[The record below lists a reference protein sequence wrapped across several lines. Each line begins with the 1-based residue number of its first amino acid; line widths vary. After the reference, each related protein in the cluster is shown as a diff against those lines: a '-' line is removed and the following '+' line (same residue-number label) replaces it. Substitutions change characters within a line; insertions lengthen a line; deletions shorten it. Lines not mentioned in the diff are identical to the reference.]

1 MFSLEENDCCISV
14 ASCQRQNLSSTLTS
28 QDFSVIHDLTFVN
41 TSRTGY
47 LSVDATSVTQI
58 KVLPGDHLAWMVDRH
73 HSGKIAFMGES
84 SAIQGLTFKGQMK
97 DKRFGAGHQRNTFN
111 LVFALGAR
119 IVPLSITKVAFHVD
133 GVALYPISL
142 TVLDRNSNKETSG
155 AEVATQQ
162 IISGLSLDTGSE
174 YVFHGQMS
182 NFTVNI
188 SNGTNV
194 TYHWQFGKDQ
204 PKKISQATSVT
215 HAFTSGGAQNVS
227 VFAVNNVSWAD
238 IQCYG
243 FPYVVSAV
251 ENLTIPELPPVEV
264 HQNLTIAVVLAQG
277 SLVDFNISL
286 GDNSKYNFSK
296 IEVGNVFIAS
306 IDHSYDVDGIFTVRA
321 LAKNAISHATA
332 QRNVT
337 VQLPIVGLDV
347 SVPQGIQ
354 SSFRNLEINVSVSEG
369 TDVFYQVTLYR
380 EALLIT
386 TETASGNSS
395 TVVFSGN
402 ILKPGTVSLVVTAL
416 NLVSSLT
423 CAENVSF
430 AEPITGASLNPESNA
445 FKTNTS
451 MKFKGSFK
459 TGSNVS
465 ITFQKSTNHP
475 IMENIPLKK
484 DTKFWSNTT
493 SYSSPGIYTARAN
506 YSNALG
512 YEVVDKEIIIQDP
525 VDKVLLNNDV
535 FVPLPPGVVQISVA
549 HIGSAPTNATTR
561 LSFGD
566 GRAEEIV
573 EFTSVHN
580 TSHRYANIK
589 FSLTGL

>member
-14 ASCQRQNLSSTLTS
+14 ASCESQNLSSTLTS
-28 QDFSVIHDLTFVN
+28 QDFSVVHVLRFVN
-41 TSRTGY
+41 PSSTGY

-58 KVLPGDHLAWMVDRH
+58 KVLPGDHLAWMVRTN

-84 SAIQGLTFKGQMK
+84 SAIQGFTFKGQTYK
-97 DKRFGAGHQRNTFN
+97 TFGAGHHRNTFN

-133 GVALYPISL
+133 RVASYPISL
-142 TVLDRNSNKETSG
+142 TVLDSNSNKETSS

-162 IISGLSLDTGSE
+162 IINGLSLDTGSE
-174 YVFHGQMS
+174 YIFQGQMS

-204 PKKISQATSVT
+204 LKKISQAASVT

-238 IQCYG
+238 VQCYG
-243 FPYVVSAV
+243 WPYVLSAV
-251 ENLTIPELPPVEV
+251 ENLTIPALPPVKV

-277 SLVDFNISL
+277 SLVDLNISL
-286 GDNSKYNFSK
+286 GDNSEYNLSK
-296 IEVGNVFIAS
+296 LEVGNVFIAS
-306 IDHSYDVDGIFTVRA
+306 INHSYGVDGIFTVRA
-321 LAKNAISHATA
+321 LAKNALSHATA

-337 VQLPIVGLDV
+337 VQLPIVGLNV

-369 TDVFYQVTLYR
+369 TDVFYQVSLHR
-380 EALLIT
+380 EGLLIT
-386 TETASGNSS
+386 TETASGNFS

-423 CAENVSF
+423 CAGEVSF
-430 AEPITGASLNPESNA
+430 AEPITGATLNPESNA
-445 FKTNTS
+445 FKTQTS
-451 MKFKGSFK
+451 MRFEGSFK

-465 ITFQKSTNHP
+465 VIFQNSTNHP
-475 IMENIPLKK
+475 NMENIPLQNG
-484 DTKFWSNTT
+484 TKFWSVTT
-493 SYSSPGIYTARAN
+493 IYSSPGIYKARAN

-512 YEVVDKEIIIQDP
+512 YEVVDKEIIIQNP
-525 VDKVLLNNDV
+525 VDKVSFITDV
-535 FVPLPPGVVQISVA
+535 FVPLPPGVVQVSVA
-549 HIGSAPTNATTR
+549 HIGSPPTNATTR

-566 GRAEEIV
+566 GTTEEIV

-580 TSHRYANIK
+580 RSHRYANNK
-589 FSLTGL
+589 FSLSGL